1 LLEDIQKANLKKI
14 APLIGIVLFAL
25 ALWVLRQTLGEY
37 HYHDLV
43 REFREIPASRII
55 LAMALTVLGYTVMT
69 GYDLLAIRYIQQPLS
84 YGRVALASFI
94 SYAFSSNI
102 GISVL
107 SAGAVRY
114 RLYSSWGL
122 SAEKVTSLMTFCLVT
137 FWLGFF
143 ALSGAVLLIVPF
155 QVPPVLNLP
164 FASTRPLGL
173 LFIILAG
180 GYLVWNVLRKEPI
193 RWRDW
198 EFPVPSFS
206 LSLGQVLVSSLDWAL
221 AAGVLYVLLPLSSSI
236 TFSHFLGIFLVAQFA
251 GLVSNVPGGFGVLE
265 TLIVLLLTPVLPAS
279 SVLASLLAY
288 RVIYYLF
295 PLGAATVLLGTHEL
309 MQRKEQAAQA
319 ARTLGSWVPA
329 LVPHVFAVTTFISG
343 MILIVSGAIPAET
356 SRLVWLRDFFPLP
369 VMEVSH
375 FVGSLAGAGLIL
387 LARGIQRRLDAA
399 YHLTLLL
406 LATGVFVSLL
416 KGFDYEEAILL
427 SAMFGAFLPCR
438 RYFYRKA
445 SLLSQRFTTEWVL
458 AILLVLIGAF
468 WIGIFSYKH
477 VAYAD
482 EIWWR
487 FALHGDAP
495 RFLRASV
502 GIVGTM
508 VFFSMAKLLRTAPPE
523 PALPGPVEL
532 ARART
537 IVAAFADTTA
547 ALALL
552 GDKALLFSESGR
564 SFIMYGIEG
573 RSWVAMGDPVGP
585 VAERSQ
591 LIWQFREICDR
602 HDGWTVFYEVAE
614 ENLPRYIELGLTLF
628 KIGEEARVPLGTF
641 SLEGSRRKGLRYL
654 AHKVERAGCT
664 FEIVPAREISPLLPE
679 LKKISNT
686 WLADKKT
693 REKGFS
699 LGFFQEA
706 YLQLFPAA
714 VVRREGRIIAFA
726 NIWAGGEKTELSI
739 DLMRHL
745 PDAPQGVM
753 EYLFVRLMLWGKD
766 EGYQWFSLGMAPLS
780 GLDNQPFAPLWNRLG
795 ALLFQHGEHFYN
807 FQGLRG
813 YKEKFDP
820 QWKPRYLASPAGLAL
835 PRILTNIAGLIS
847 RGIKG
852 VIAK

>member
-1 LLEDIQKANLKKI
+1 MLEDIKKAVLKKI
-14 APLIGIVLFAL
+14 APLIGIILFAI
-25 ALWVLRQTLGEY
+25 ALWALHHALGEY

-43 REFREIPASRII
+43 RDFREIPVSRII

-69 GYDLLAIRYIQQPLS
+69 GYDLLAMRYIQYPLS

-122 SAEKVTSLMTFCLVT
+122 SAEKVASLMTFCLVT

-143 ALSGAVLLIVPF
+143 ALSGAVLLLVPV
-155 QVPPVLNLP
+155 QVPKVLSLP
-164 FASTRPLGL
+164 FVSTRLLGL

-180 GYLVWNVLRKEPI
+180 GYLLWDMLRKEPI

-206 LSLGQVLVSSLDWAL
+206 LSLGQVVLSSLDWAL
-221 AAGVLYVLLPLSSSI
+221 AAGVLYVLLPLSSGIS
-236 TFSHFLGIFLVAQFA
+236 FSHFLGIYLVAQFA
-251 GLVSNVPGGFGVLE
+251 GLVSNVPGGLGVLE
-265 TLIVLLLTPVLPAS
+265 TLIVLFLSPVLPAS

-295 PLGAATVLLGTHEL
+295 PLGAATILLGTHEL
-309 MQRKEQAAQA
+309 MQRKEQAAKA
-319 ARTLGSWVPA
+319 ARTLGAWVPA
-329 LVPHVFAVTTFISG
+329 LVPHVFAFTTFISG
-343 MILIVSGAIPAET
+343 MILIFSGTIPAEK
-356 SRLVWLRDFFPLP
+356 SRLIWLRDFLPLP
-369 VMEVSH
+369 VMEGSH
-375 FVGSLAGAGLIL
+375 FLASLAGAGLIL

-406 LATGVFVSLL
+406 LAAGVLVSLL
-416 KGFDYEEAILL
+416 KGFDYEEAVLL
-427 SAMFGAFLPCR
+427 TAMFAAFLPCR

-445 SLLSQRFTTEWVL
+445 SLFSQRFTTEWVL

-477 VAYAD
+477 VTYSD
-482 EIWWR
+482 ELWWQ

-502 GIVGTM
+502 GIVGAM
-508 VFFSMAKLLRTAPPE
+508 VFFFIAKLLRAAPPE

-532 ARART
+532 AQART
-537 IVAAFADTTA
+537 IAAASVNTTA
-547 ALALL
+547 TLALL
-552 GDKALLFSESGR
+552 GDKDLLFSESGR

-585 VAERSQ
+585 DEERSQ

-614 ENLPRYIELGLTLF
+614 ENLPLYIELGLTLF
-628 KIGEEARVPLGTF
+628 KIGEEARVPLDTF
-641 SLEGSRRKGLRYL
+641 SLEGSGRKGMRYIE
-654 AHKVERAGCT
+654 HKVERSGCT
-664 FEIVPAREISPLLPE
+664 FEIVPAEEISALLPE
-679 LKKISNT
+679 LKKISDT

-706 YLQLFPAA
+706 YLQLFPVA

-726 NIWAGGEKTELSI
+726 NIWAGAGKTELSI

-745 PDAPQGVM
+745 PEAPQGVM
-753 EYLFVRLMLWGKD
+753 EYLFVQIMFWGKK
-766 EGYQWFSLGMAPLS
+766 EGYHWFNLGMAPLS

-795 ALLFQHGEHFYN
+795 ALLFRHGEHFYN
-807 FQGLRG
+807 FQGLRS

-835 PRILTNIAGLIS
+835 PRILTNITALIS